1 MPYKIIEKRELT
13 PPIKLIGRMKFHK
26 PLKGIALITGGEGDG

>member
-13 PPIKLIGRMKFHK
+13 PPIKLMNFYK
-26 PLKGIALITGGEGDG
+26 PLRGVALITGGEGDG

>member
-13 PPIKLIGRMKFHK
+13 PPIKLKFYRH
-26 PLKGIALITGGEGDG
+26 LKGIALITGGEGDG